1 MTVVVEAAGPS
12 LKQQLLDSRALE
24 HQPEWAAQH
33 GRYSSLREETVLEIL
48 TGVAEGLRHLADRG
62 VSAGGSGGGDLTNV
76 LCSDPALGAL
86 QPHHPD
92 ELPHLR
98 QDLGLRHERVE
109 PRRGAGGHDQ
119 VRRGAGAARCRCSDH
134 QVVAARDHDEPGRG
148 GAGRRLVPRL
158 RHLGGRHPGRHALP
172 RRARAGR
179 DDARDA
185 GTARPAPGRRLGH
198 AVPADAVL
206 LDAGP

>member
-76 LCSDPALGAL
+76 LSSDPALRPL

-98 QDLGLRHERVE
+98 QDLRLRHERVE

-119 VRRGAGAARCRCSDH
+119 VRPGAGAARCRCSDH

-148 GAGRRLVPRL
+148 GAG
-158 RHLGGRHPGRHALP
+158 
-172 RRARAGR
+172 
-179 DDARDA
+179 
-185 GTARPAPGRRLGH
+185 
-198 AVPADAVL
+198 
-206 LDAGP
+206 